1 MRICLPS
8 IPELRSQDEGHL
20 TFSKTPPVNRGAIVI
35 ADTLIWLPIALPG
48 WRQTV
53 HHILPLDSMAQ
64 IIRTAFTSDAFSVG
78 VVPYFF
84 ICIN

>member
-1 MRICLPS
+1 MRICLSS

-20 TFSKTPPVNRGAIVI
+20 AFSKTLPVNRGTIVI
-35 ADTLIWLPIALPG
+35 ADTLIWLSIALPG

-53 HHILPLDSMAQ
+53 HHILPLDFMAQ
-64 IIRTAFTSDAFSVG
+64 IIRTAFASDAFSVG